1 MKYFCVGIKGSGMS
15 TLAQILSDLGH
26 TVAGYDDNK
35 NHTFTEEGLIK
46 RNIPIYYNQEHPID
60 KEMIVTYSKAFSLS
74 HPELVF
80 LKQEGLEFVEYN
92 ELLGRLTREFETI
105 GVSGTHGKTTTS
117 TMITDILK
125 DKGVNYF
132 IGDGSGYAKRDN
144 KLFVIESCEFK
155 RHFLSYNPYLAIV
168 TNIELEHTE
177 CYAGLED
184 IIETFNKFINKA
196 KIVVACGDDKNVLK
210 LKTSNKIYYYGFK
223 TNNDIYATNITM
235 NTTGSDFDV
244 FYNQNFLGHFHMPLV
259 GNHMILNALASILVG
274 LLYNVD
280 LTTIKNTLNNFATPK
295 RRFKE
300 TIVGDNIMIDDYAH
314 HPTEILKTIEAA
326 RIKYPN
332 KKIVAIFKPNTYS
345 RTLAL
350 KDDFIRVLSTA
361 DVAYITPIDC
371 NREKQSDYPDI
382 SSEDLV
388 SKIPNGHLLN
398 DNDITS
404 LTKYHDSVL
413 VFMSCAN
420 IYTLEDKYKELV
432 SK

>member
-46 RNIPIYYNQEHPID
+46 RNIPIYYEQTHPID
-60 KEMIVTYSKAFSLS
+60 KEMIVTYSKAFSLN

-80 LKQEGLEFVEYN
+80 LKNAGLEFVEYN
-92 ELLGRLTREFETI
+92 ELLGMLTREFETI
-105 GVSGTHGKTTTS
+105 GISGTHGKTTTS

-155 RHFLSYNPYLAIV
+155 RHFLSYSPYLAVV

-177 CYAGLED
+177 CYSGIED
-184 IIETFNKFINKA
+184 IIETFNKFVNKA
-196 KIVVACGDDKNVLK
+196 KIVVACGDDINVCK
-210 LKTSNKIYYYGFK
+210 LKTNNKVYHYGFK
-223 TNNDIYATNITM
+223 TNNDIYATNIIM
-235 NTTGSDFDV
+235 NEAGSDFDV
-244 FYNQNFLGHFHMPLV
+244 FYNKNFLGHFHMPLV
-259 GNHMILNALASILVG
+259 GKHMILNALCSILVG
-274 LLYNVD
+274 ILYNVN
-280 LTTIKNTLNNFATPK
+280 LLTIKDALSNFTTPK

-300 TIVGDNIMIDDYAH
+300 TKVGDNIIIDDYAH

-326 RIKYPN
+326 RIKYPT

-350 KDDFIRVLSTA
+350 KDDFIKVLSMA
-361 DVAYITPIDC
+361 DETYITPIDC
-371 NREKQSDYPDI
+371 NREKQSDYPNI
-382 SSEDLV
+382 SSDDLV
-388 SKIPNGHLLN
+388 SKIPNGHLLAK
-398 DNDITS
+398 DDITP
-404 LTKYHDSVL
+404 LTKYHDTVL

-420 IYTLEDKYKELV
+420 IYTLEDKYKETIC
-432 SK
+432 K

>member
-46 RNIPIYYNQEHPID
+46 RNIPIYYDQEHPID

-74 HPELVF
+74 PPELVF

-210 LKTSNKIYYYGFK
+210 LKTANKIYYYGFK

-235 NTTGSDFDV
+235 NVAGSDFDV

-280 LTTIKNTLNNFATPK
+280 LITIKNTLNNFATPK

-326 RIKYPN
+326 RIKYPD

-350 KDDFIRVLSTA
+350 KDDFIKVLSTA
-361 DVAYITPIDC
+361 NEAYITPIDC
-371 NREKQSDYPDI
+371 NREKQSDYPNI

-398 DNDITS
+398 DRDITA